1 MDDRTRHLLGMRE
14 SPGMTHSQS
23 NVDYVLFL
31 EEDILTRIR
40 IEEWIEQIINDDED
54 PRDYFISVM
63 EDQHVFPPIWCENLF
78 GKDDLTKD

>member
-1 MDDRTRHLLGMRE
+1 
-14 SPGMTHSQS
+14 MTHSQS
-23 NVDYVLFL
+23 NVGYVLFL

-40 IEEWIEQIINDDED
+40 IEEWIEQIVNDGED

-63 EDQHVFPPIWCENLF
+63 EDEHVYPPIWCENLF

>member
-1 MDDRTRHLLGMRE
+1 
-14 SPGMTHSQS
+14 MTHSQS
-23 NVDYVLFL
+23 NVGYVLFL

-40 IEEWIEQIINDDED
+40 IEEWIEEIINDGED

-78 GKDDLTKD
+78 GKDDLDRT

>member
-1 MDDRTRHLLGMRE
+1 
-14 SPGMTHSQS
+14 MTHSQS

-40 IEEWIEQIINDDED
+40 IEEWIEQIVNDGED
-54 PRDYFISVM
+54 PRDYFISVL
-63 EDQHVFPPIWCENLF
+63 EDEHVCPPIWCENLF

>member
-1 MDDRTRHLLGMRE
+1 MRE

-31 EEDILTRIR
+31 EEDILTRIQIR
-40 IEEWIEQIINDDED
+40 EWIKAISDDGED
-54 PRDYFISVM
+54 PRNYFISVM
-63 EDQHVFPPIWCENLF
+63 EDQHVYPPIWCENLF

>member
-1 MDDRTRHLLGMRE
+1 
-14 SPGMTHSQS
+14 MTHSQS
-23 NVDYVLFL
+23 NVGYVLFL

-78 GKDDLTKD
+78 GKDDLDRT

>member
-1 MDDRTRHLLGMRE
+1 
-14 SPGMTHSQS
+14 MTHSQS
-23 NVDYVLFL
+23 NVDYTLFL

-40 IEEWIEQIINDDED
+40 IEEWIEQIVKEGED

-63 EDQHVFPPIWCENLF
+63 EDEHVYPPIWCENLF

>member
-1 MDDRTRHLLGMRE
+1 
-14 SPGMTHSQS
+14 MTHSQS
-23 NVDYVLFL
+23 NVGYVLFL

-40 IEEWIEQIINDDED
+40 IEEWIEEIINDGED

-78 GKDDLTKD
+78 GKDD